1 MIPYII
7 LYVSL
12 FAFGYMSCI
21 IFYFN
26 KSINFYFSII
36 KISLLLS
43 LFIIV
48 RSLEHLTYAKEIRVK
63 AMMEV
68 GENELEKIR
77 IVQERFDKEIL
88 FMKTAFSDELK
99 KAQLATPYKEHFS
112 DWNSAMNF
120 LEQNKQA
127 VRDFINK
134 HKKQNN

>member
-1 MIPYII
+1 
-7 LYVSL
+7 
-12 FAFGYMSCI
+12 
-21 IFYFN
+21 
-26 KSINFYFSII
+26 
-36 KISLLLS
+36 
-43 LFIIV
+43 
-48 RSLEHLTYAKEIRVK
+48 
-63 AMMEV
+63 MEV